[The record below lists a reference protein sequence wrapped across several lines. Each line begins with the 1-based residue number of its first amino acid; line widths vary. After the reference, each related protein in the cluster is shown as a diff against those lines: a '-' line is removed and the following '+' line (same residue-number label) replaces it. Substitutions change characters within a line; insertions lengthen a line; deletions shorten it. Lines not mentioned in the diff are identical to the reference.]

1 MPGNA
6 LMRTDDK
13 SQAIVEMVL
22 DSLDSPHSKRAYKRA
37 LTDFMTW
44 YRQTGQ
50 TRLGKATV
58 NRYRKHLL
66 DQGMGHSSVN
76 LRLSSI
82 RKLAAEAADN
92 GLLTAQA
99 ANGIARVKGV
109 RQEGTRT
116 GNWLDKGQ
124 AEALLDA
131 PPRDTLKGKRD
142 RAMLAVLIGCAL
154 RRAELAGL
162 TFEHIQQRDGRWV
175 ILDLVGKRGRVRTVP
190 MPSWCKALI
199 DRWTEAAEIEN
210 GIVFRPVNKGDH
222 LAGESMTAQAIYAT
236 VKRYAEALSLENLAV
251 HDLRRT
257 HAKLAHKG
265 GAPIDQIQL
274 SLGHASIKTTEVYL
288 GVEQDLTDAPCDRL
302 GLRLEYAR
310 PERLDNPDVSGLGCS
325 R

>member
-1 MPGNA
+1 MSGNA
-6 LMRTDDK
+6 LIRTDDK
-13 SQAIVEMVL
+13 AQAVVQMVL
-22 DSLDSPHSKRAYKRA
+22 DALDSPHSKRAYKRA

-44 YRQTGQ
+44 YKETGQ
-50 TRLGKATV
+50 TRLSKSTV
-58 NRYRKHLL
+58 NRYRNHLL
-66 DQGMGHSSVN
+66 ELGTGATSINQ
-76 LRLSSI
+76 RLSAI

-109 RQEGTRT
+109 KREGTRT

-131 PPRDTLKGKRD
+131 PPRDTLKGRRD

-154 RRAELAGL
+154 RRQELADL
-162 TFEHIQQRDGRWV
+162 TFGHVQQREGRWV

-199 DRWTEAAEIEN
+199 DRWAEAA
-210 GIVFRPVNKGDH
+210 GIDSGVIFRPVNKGDH

-236 VKRYAEALSLENLAV
+236 VKRYAEGLSLENLAV

-265 GAPIDQIQL
+265 GSPIDQIQL
-274 SLGHASIKTTEVYL
+274 SLGHASLKTTEVYL

-302 GLRLEYAR
+302 GLRLEQGPR
-310 PERLDNPDVSGLGCS
+310 P
-325 R
+325 

>member
-1 MPGNA
+1 MSGNA

-109 RQEGTRT
+109 KREGTRT

-131 PPRDTLKGKRD
+131 LPRDTLKGKRD

-199 DRWTEAAEIEN
+199 DRWREAAAIEN

-236 VKRYAEALSLENLAV
+236 VKRYAEALSLEHLAV

-265 GAPIDQIQL
+265 GAPIEQIQL
-274 SLGHASIKTTEVYL
+274 SLGHASLKTTEVYL

-302 GLRLEYAR
+302 GLRLEQGLR
-310 PERLDNPDVSGLGCS
+310 P
-325 R
+325 

>member
-1 MPGNA
+1 
-6 LMRTDDK
+6 
-13 SQAIVEMVL
+13 MVL
-22 DSLDSPHSKRAYKRA
+22 NALDSPHSQRAYRRA
-37 LTDFMTW
+37 LVDFITW
-44 YRQTGQ
+44 YKETGQ

-76 LRLSSI
+76 QRLSAI

-92 GLLTAQA
+92 GLLTAQT
-99 ANGIARVKGV
+99 ANGIASVKGV
-109 RQEGTRT
+109 KQEGTRT
-116 GNWLDKGQ
+116 GNWLDKDQ

-131 PPRDTLKGKRD
+131 PPRDTLKGQRD

-154 RRAELAGL
+154 RRQELADL

-175 ILDLVGKRGRVRTVP
+175 VLDLVGKRGSVRTVP
-190 MPSWCKALI
+190 MPSWCKALV
-199 DRWTEAAEIEN
+199 DRWAEAARIDS
-210 GIVFRPVNKGDH
+210 GLIFRPVNKGDH
-222 LAGESMTAQAIYAT
+222 LAGERMSAQAIYAT
-236 VKRYAEALSLENLAV
+236 VKRYADALDFENLAV

-288 GVEQDLTDAPCDRL
+288 GVEQDLTDAPGDRL
-302 GLRLEYAR
+302 GLSVEL
-310 PERLDNPDVSGLGCS
+310 
-325 R
+325 